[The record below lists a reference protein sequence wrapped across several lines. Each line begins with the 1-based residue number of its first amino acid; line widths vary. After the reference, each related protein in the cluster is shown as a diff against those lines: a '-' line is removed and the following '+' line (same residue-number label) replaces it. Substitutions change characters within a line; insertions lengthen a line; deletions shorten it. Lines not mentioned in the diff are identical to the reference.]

1 MRGETLD
8 SATLQADEA
17 QMRRF
22 LQSVFKRCE
31 GVNGWVALRAF
42 EHEREGR
49 AVANQWAPF
58 GAGLLPSA
66 AKAATQVAQRT
77 GDRRAVFSPPVAIF
91 GDQKNDKGDR
101 FAGEA
106 NVICAP
112 AIAVELDREPQE
124 SLAKLVQV
132 LGEPTV
138 TIASGGV
145 WEGQPKL
152 HAYWRL
158 AEPATTD
165 ETKALLRTA
174 RKIATKLVDGDGT
187 AVALS
192 HPMRWPGSW
201 HTKAEP
207 KLCQIIGG
215 DPTREINL
223 SWAVEALDVALLAAD
238 LEIDG
243 RGSLVRAE
251 RKGFKTEHEWP
262 ADDLNAAAEIIPNDA
277 RTTWDDWNTTGMAF
291 YDASHGSPD
300 GLEAFIYWSEK
311 NDKGDADDAERRW
324 KHFADSPPG
333 NISAGKL
340 IHLARATDPEF
351 RGPHVSAEAVAS
363 KWYDDTPPPPEYVS
377 IFKDP
382 EPTTGPETAAKAI
395 RATPYTFVEPAA
407 IARRE
412 WLYGQHYI
420 RNFISTTVA
429 PSGVGK
435 TALTIIEF
443 LAMASGKPLLGV
455 QPQGCFRVWLW
466 NGEDP
471 RDELSARIAA
481 AMQHYG
487 LTREDIG
494 DRLFIDTGRE
504 TEIVLGIAGRDGAKI
519 VAPVASAIIEQMLA
533 NRIDAFGVDPFVSSH
548 RVPENDNGAID
559 LVAKQWAKIADA
571 THSAIE
577 LVHHVR
583 KLNGSEISVE
593 DGRGAVALMAAARPK
608 RALAGMTRAEA
619 VRFGVEGSHYR
630 FFRIGDERNN
640 LALPAGDTASWFE
653 LKSVPLG
660 NGSGGTPVEK
670 MMSGDSVGVVTV
682 YSGGDVVAAL
692 VAGADEKAAVLS
704 RVREGDWRR
713 DARAGDAWIGVAI
726 AQAFNLDIE
735 DAADKARV
743 RAILSEWL
751 KAGVLKEVSRKDQH
765 RHLKTYIVC
774 GETDNMSENTSN
786 GAFE

>member
-1 MRGETLD
+1 MSGETVD
-8 SATLQADEA
+8 DAMLQADEA
-17 QMRRF
+17 QMRKF
-22 LQSVFKRCE
+22 LQAIFKRCE
-31 GVNGWVALRAF
+31 GVDGWMALRAF
-42 EHEREGR
+42 EHEHEGR
-49 AVANQWAPF
+49 AVANQWVGF

-77 GDRRAVFSPPVAIF
+77 GERRAVFSPPVAIF
-91 GDQKNDKGDR
+91 GNQTNERGDR

-112 AIAVELDREPQE
+112 AIAVELDKEPQE
-124 SLAKLVQV
+124 GLAKLVQV

-138 TIASGGV
+138 TIASGGM
-145 WEGQPKL
+145 WEGQPKI

-158 AEPATTD
+158 GEPATTD
-165 ETKALLRTA
+165 EAKAALKTA

-201 HTKAEP
+201 HTKGEP

-215 DPTREINL
+215 DPTREIKL
-223 SWAVEALDVALLAAD
+223 QWAVEALDASLLAAG

-243 RGSLVRAE
+243 RGSLARAE
-251 RKGFKTEHEWP
+251 HKGFKTDSEWA
-262 ADDLNAAAEIIPNDA
+262 ADDLQAAAKVIPNDT
-277 RTTWDDWNTTGMAF
+277 RTTWEDWNTTGMAF

-300 GLEAFIYWSEK
+300 GLDAFVYWSDK
-311 NDKGDADDAERRW
+311 NPKGDADDAERRW
-324 KHFADSPPG
+324 KHFASSPPD

-340 IHLARATDPEF
+340 VHLARKADPEF
-351 RGPHVSAEAVAS
+351 SPSRISAAAIAS
-363 KWYDDTPPPPEYVS
+363 KWHDASEQPES
-377 IFKDP
+377 IFPPDP
-382 EPTTGPETAAKAI
+382 PTTGPETVAKLI
-395 RATPYTFVEPAA
+395 RATPYTFIEPAA
-407 IARRE
+407 IARRQ

-443 LAMASGKPLLGV
+443 LAMASGKPLLGI
-455 QPQGCFRVWLW
+455 QPTGCFRVWLW

-471 RDELSARIAA
+471 RDELNARIGA

-504 TEIVLGIAGRDGAKI
+504 TEIVLATAGRDGAKI

-571 THSAIE
+571 THTAIE

-583 KLNGSEISVE
+583 KLNGSEITVE
-593 DGRGAVALMAAARPK
+593 DGRGAVALLAAARPK

-619 VRFGVEGSHYR
+619 TRFGVDGSHYR
-630 FFRIGDERNN
+630 FFRVGDERNN
-640 LALPAGDTASWFE
+640 LALPAGDAASWFE

-660 NGSGGTPVEK
+660 NGVGGTPVEQ
-670 MMSGDSVGVVTV
+670 MMSGDSVGVVTI
-682 YSGGDVVAAL
+682 YEGRDVVAAM

-704 RVREGDWRR
+704 RMGEGEWRR
-713 DARAGDAWIGVAI
+713 DIRAGDAWAGVVI

-735 DAADKARV
+735 DPADKARV
-743 RAILSEWL
+743 RAILSDWI
-751 KAGVLKEVSRKDQH
+751 KAGVLKETSRKDAQ
-765 RHLKTYIVC
+765 RRLRTYVIC
-774 GETDNMSENTSN
+774 GEADNVSTNEPA